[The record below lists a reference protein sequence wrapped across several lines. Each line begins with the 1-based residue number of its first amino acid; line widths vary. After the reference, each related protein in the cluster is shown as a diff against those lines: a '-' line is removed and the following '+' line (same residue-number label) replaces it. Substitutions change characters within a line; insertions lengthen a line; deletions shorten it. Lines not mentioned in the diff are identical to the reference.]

1 VDFETLDF
9 LPFQPIFPYLH
20 IYYNSFP
27 MFPIMVVTIGL
38 EEELELFVPPFQ
50 NFIDGLI
57 GYL

>member
-1 VDFETLDF
+1 
-9 LPFQPIFPYLH
+9 
-20 IYYNSFP
+20 
-27 MFPIMVVTIGL
+27 MVVTIGL